1 MLNLAKK
8 TSRRH
13 ELLNEHQQET
23 SAEASNIFFSQKSTT
38 KSSQARN
45 FLNGPRS
52 SRRCNLDYYRTLI
65 GSRTLEA
72 ELTVRQHSRTVRPP
86 RVDGTGGTYRFA
98 AVGAIHFG

>member
-1 MLNLAKK
+1 MNFLMN
-8 TSRRH
+8 T
-13 ELLNEHQQET
+13 NEKPALRPVT
-23 SAEASNIFFSQKSTT
+23 FFFSQKSTT

-72 ELTVRQHSRTVRPP
+72 ELTVRQHSRTATESGRNW
-86 RVDGTGGTYRFA
+86 RDMSFRRRRGDTLRRQ
-98 AVGAIHFG
+98 